1 MRRARGPVRLRGAE
15 GPNSGSFRTRAGP
28 SGLIFNP
35 SPTMVPK
42 VGPGSTASFNFV
54 MNVSSLPY
62 SATFNVNFV
71 DPSSGAVLGTVPF
84 QIDLPSTPFQIDL
97 PSTPPTVVSRQ
108 RIGVRMHPTSIIITY
123 SEAMD
128 PATVQNVNNY
138 VL

>member
-1 MRRARGPVRLRGAE
+1 
-15 GPNSGSFRTRAGP
+15 
-28 SGLIFNP
+28 
-35 SPTMVPK
+35 MVPK

-97 PSTPPTVVSRQ
+97 PSTPPTVVSGQ
-108 RIGVRMHPTSIIITY
+108 RIGVHMHPTSIIITY